1 MRDGPKV
8 VLDSP
13 SSKGVGTLKWTL
25 RDKVGNLT
33 TLRGRIKAMLG
44 MEGRGRDP
52 CDSREALRVGC
63 KPFQKKAMLWNV
75 L

>member
-52 CDSREALRVGC
+52 
-63 KPFQKKAMLWNV
+63 
-75 L
+75 